1 MAILKIVILTG
12 ESLVKTLLAIL
23 LVLDMKLSMIG
34 MSILLIMW
42 LPAFILVVD
51 TMMIM
56 HAQQNKMSAAQIIL
70 VIILFPFLPTF
81 THLHSLYNWPLPTQ
95 IQSKLTMLMTFPV
108 IVSSPI
114 QMALL
119 IWCFFTGD
127 IKIDGELIRYY
138 HVYTI
143 FIIRII
149 IYVCSYCFHLL
160 HPLLLL
166 HHHLCLQ
173 HHELY
178 KPKLSPSPC
187 L

>member
-108 IVSSPI
+108 IVSSPL

-119 IWCFFTGD
+119 MWCFFTGD
-127 IKIDGELIRYY
+127 IKIDGELMIYY
-138 HVYTI
+138 HVYII
-143 FIIRII
+143 FIIRVIT
-149 IYVCSYCFHLL
+149 YVDSYCLHLL
-160 HPLLLL
+160 PLLLL
-166 HHHLCLQ
+166 FYYYLCIQSHGLQ
-173 HHELY
+173 Q
-178 KPKLSPSPC
+178 P
-187 L
+187 

>member
-1 MAILKIVILTG
+1 MEATCSIMAILKIVILTG

-23 LVLDMKLSMIG
+23 LVLDIKLSMIG

-56 HAQQNKMSAAQIIL
+56 HAQQNKMSAVHIIL

-81 THLHSLYNWPLPTQ
+81 THIHSLYNWPLPTQ

-108 IVSSPI
+108 IVSSPL

-119 IWCFFTGD
+119 MWCFFTGD
-127 IKIDGELIRYY
+127 IKIDGELMIDYY
-138 HVYTI
+138 IYTI
-143 FIIRII
+143 FVIRVIT
-149 IYVCSYCFHLL
+149 YVGSYFFHLL
-160 HPLLLL
+160 HLLLLL

-173 HHELY
+173 SHGQHQ
-178 KPKLSPSPC
+178 P
-187 L
+187 

>member
-1 MAILKIVILTG
+1 MEATCSIMAILKIVILTG
-12 ESLVKTLLAIL
+12 ESLVKTLVAIM

-56 HAQQNKMSAAQIIL
+56 HAHQNKMSAAQIIL

-108 IVSSPI
+108 IVSSPL

-119 IWCFFTGD
+119 MWCFFTGD
-127 IKIDGELIRYY
+127 IKIDGELVKGYN
-138 HVYTI
+138 VYII
-143 FIIRII
+143 FIIRVIT
-149 IYVCSYCFHLL
+149 YVGSYSFHL
-160 HPLLLL
+160 HPLLLFF
-166 HHHLCLQ
+166 HHHLCLRSHGRHQ
-173 HHELY
+173 
-178 KPKLSPSPC
+178 P
-187 L
+187 

>member
-1 MAILKIVILTG
+1 MESTCSIMAILKIVILTG

-42 LPAFILVVD
+42 LPSFILVVD

-108 IVSSPI
+108 IVSSPL

-119 IWCFFTGD
+119 MWCFFTGD
-127 IKIDGELIRYY
+127 IKTGGELMIYY
-138 HVYTI
+138 HVYII
-143 FIIRII
+143 FIIRVIT
-149 IYVCSYCFHLL
+149 YVDSYCFHLL
-160 HPLLLL
+160 PLLLL
-166 HHHLCLQ
+166 FYYYLCIQ
-173 HHELY
+173 PYGLY
-178 KPKLSPSPC
+178 QP
-187 L
+187 

>member
-1 MAILKIVILTG
+1 MEATCSIMAILKIVILTG

-108 IVSSPI
+108 IVSSPL
-114 QMALL
+114 QMAL
-119 IWCFFTGD
+119 IMWSVFTGD
-127 IKIDGELIRYY
+127 IKIDGELRTYH

-143 FIIRII
+143 FIIRVIT
-149 IYVCSYCFHLL
+149 YVGRYCFHLL
-160 HPLLLL
+160 PLILLL
-166 HHHLCLQ
+166 HHYICLL
-173 HHELY
+173 HY
-178 KPKLSPSPC
+178 KLHPP
-187 L
+187 